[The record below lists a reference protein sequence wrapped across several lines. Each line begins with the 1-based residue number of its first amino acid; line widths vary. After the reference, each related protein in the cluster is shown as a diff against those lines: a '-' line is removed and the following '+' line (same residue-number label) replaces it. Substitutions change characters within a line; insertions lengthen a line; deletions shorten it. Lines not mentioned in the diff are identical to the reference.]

1 MDFHV
6 WLSSFGM
13 PRGGTARDAIKDVP
27 FYSIAK
33 PAREGEP
40 RRGMT

>member
-1 MDFHV
+1 MDFHG

-33 PAREGEP
+33 PAGEGEP
-40 RRGMT
+40 NNFIT